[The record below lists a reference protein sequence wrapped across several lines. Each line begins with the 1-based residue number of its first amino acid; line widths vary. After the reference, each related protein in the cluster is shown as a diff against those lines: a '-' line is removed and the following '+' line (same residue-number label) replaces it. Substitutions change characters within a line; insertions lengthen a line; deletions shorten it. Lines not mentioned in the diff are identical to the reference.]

1 MVGFT
6 PGLGVSPVVGFTPGL
21 GVSPVVGFTPGLGVS
36 PVVGFTPGFGV
47 SHAMH
52 LSFSGALD
60 TRHISQSHCPLGFFG
75 RLNP

>member
-6 PGLGVSPVVGFTPGL
+6 PGLG
-21 GVSPVVGFTPGLGVS
+21 GVSPVVGFTLGLRGVSLVVGFMPGLGGVS

-47 SHAMH
+47 SHATH

-60 TRHISQSHCPLGFFG
+60 TRQVSHSH
-75 RLNP
+75 